1 LEGIYVREIE
11 IPTTTTT
18 TTRQTVNQTVFVQNF
33 GLVHTQYLVD
43 ILPMLRKCLETL
55 NIVPRTRSTRWISTA
70 CLPEQYSTPLYQ
82 TMNIDYLCKLFT
94 TPVMLQ
100 QALTQV
106 PRNAILIEVSPR
118 SLMQTLLKKCLI
130 QPTLMMNTGVNTQ
143 TVLPTIIPLMPTNT
157 FGITGQYVLEH
168 FLVQLG
174 RLYLEGVEF
183 DSIKLFVPT
192 TLNST
197 VYPVPVEQRILNL
210 FSQWN
215 VQPEPMS
222 YIVMRQEIGTTVE
235 QVIMNAINSINITGD
250 IQTVRFTVDV
260 ESLLEKESYLLNHQ
274 INGRVLYPTTG
285 YLYLVWKALA
295 QLRQQKTTVGP
306 ISLDSVFGLPS
317 ELEQLPPVS
326 FENVQIHR
334 ATVLREQAQQ
344 VVIVPQ
350 NKRVLFQINYQ
361 PSTGLF
367 EIVEGM
373 NLIVNGTVFVPTN
386 VDFVTPFKAQWESQ
400 VRCNLVVPQEDIYNQ
415 FKQSGYELIGE
426 FQPIVRTNVAGTQ
439 GELLWTGKW
448 IPFLDS
454 MLHMNYLAQ
463 QRQQTIESTG
473 LMLPTRI
480 RSVRINPIEHL
491 IRAEKY
497 VTLPVL
503 NDLYT
508 NKTICGGIE
517 ITGIQLTQVVLPK
530 DQFNPSIVTRTIA
543 NYTPVQTQVQGQVQ
557 LQRQIIRPTFVN
569 NWTIGQT
576 CVLNGQ
582 LTHLIIGALDCD
594 LGLELAQWM
603 VQYCGVR
610 YLVLT
615 TQRVNTVEPVVLSA
629 QQSQRLRYLQN
640 EFGCQIKCVS
650 TLDLN
655 DETECL
661 LLVRQA
667 CRMTSHFEG
676 KIGSIFHLGGL
687 FVEQPQQGMTFSVK
701 SLNHLDRYTRNQT
714 IMPDYGLFVVFTRS
728 TNVGQTVDIQTIM
741 ENVCESRRRECGRH
755 ALLVDLMVLL
765 ANGQQ
770 SQVPIEYKNVIVRL
784 EQMLVQSVRVQ
795 LPIELQQL
803 PFFNLRVQEEVVG
816 VEQNNQMINRAR
828 RQVQERPMTLM
839 AQKCVERLNNVE
851 CGQEQPLF
859 VVMPIESSVSYI
871 RTWAQQLRVPVFG
884 VQFTQECLRFETVEQ
899 LAQFYW
905 QQIER
910 VVPHVEKIH
919 LVGHTFG
926 VPVAFEMASR
936 RPQQVVS
943 LCLLDSG
950 LTQTFLNGFV
960 FGVESVCEFDG
971 LFKFYQQF
979 VAPNVRLSV
988 EQFYQMLA
996 QMPTFDERVKFV
1008 VGKIVEQ
1015 SQMTFDLVDLETA
1028 VRSYVRFM
1036 IVSCKYVPSQ
1046 PLRLNRIVVVRPNI
1060 VPAIRYQPWEM
1071 IFSQQ
1076 ETVDQEMIEK
1086 LFQGLRQ
1093 YVYGRLQV
1101 HLIDGEQNNF
1111 FMQETATR
1119 IASILNNILVAEF

>member
-1 LEGIYVREIE
+1 
-11 IPTTTTT
+11 
-18 TTRQTVNQTVFVQNF
+18 
-33 GLVHTQYLVD
+33 
-43 ILPMLRKCLETL
+43 
-55 NIVPRTRSTRWISTA
+55 
-70 CLPEQYSTPLYQ
+70 EQYSLGLYQ
-82 TMNIDYLCKLFT
+82 TMSIDYLCKLFT

-100 QALTQV
+100 QSLVQV
-106 PRNAILIEVSPR
+106 PKSAILVEISPR
-118 SLMQTLLKKCLI
+118 SLIQTLLKKSLI
-130 QPTLMMNTGVNTQ
+130 QPSLMMTTTGWKAPTY
-143 TVLPTIIPLMPTNT
+143 LPTIIPLMPTT
-157 FGITGQYVLEH
+157 FGMGGQFVLEH

-183 DSIKLFVPT
+183 DCVKLFVPFN
-192 TLNST
+192 LCPS
-197 VYPVPVEQRILNL
+197 VYPVPVEQKVLSL

-215 VQPEPMS
+215 IQPEQMS
-222 YIVMRQEIGTTVE
+222 YIVSKSTIGNSVE
-235 QVIMNAINSINITGD
+235 QVIMNAINSMSINTD
-250 IQTVRFTVDV
+250 LQSVTFTVDV

-295 QLRQQKTTVGP
+295 QFRQQQQQQQQQTVVGP
-306 ISLDSVFGLPS
+306 ICLDSVFGQAC
-317 ELEQLPPVS
+317 ELEQLPPVC

-350 NKRVLFQINYQ
+350 NKRVLFKINYQ

-367 EIVEGM
+367 EIVEGK
-373 NLIVNGTVFVPTN
+373 NLIVNGKVYVPS
-386 VDFVTPFKAQWESQ
+386 VGADFVTPFKSQWESQ

-415 FKQSGYELIGE
+415 FKQCGYEFIGE
-426 FQPIVRTNVAGTQ
+426 FQPIVRSNVTGTQ

-463 QRQQTIESTG
+463 QKQQTTECQQKSG
-473 LMLPTRI
+473 LVLPTRI

-491 IRAEKY
+491 IRAEKF

-503 NDLYT
+503 HDLYT
-508 NKTICGGIE
+508 NKTVCGGIE
-517 ITGIQLTQVVLPK
+517 ITGIQMTPVVLPK
-530 DQFNPSIVTRTIA
+530 DQFNPSIITETIA
-543 NYTPVQTQVQGQVQ
+543 NTNLPTINCTTEPTGVNQVQSATTTTTNTTTTSTMPVV
-557 LQRQIIRPTFVN
+557 RPTFVN

-576 CVLNGQ
+576 CVLNSR

-594 LGLELAQWM
+594 FGLELAQWM
-603 VQYCGVR
+603 VQYCGVK

-629 QQSQRLRYLQN
+629 QQSQKLRYLQN

-667 CRMTSHFEG
+667 CRMTSHFEA

-687 FVEQPQQGMTFSVK
+687 FVQQPQQGMTFSLK
-701 SLNHLDRYTRNQT
+701 SLNHLDKYTRNQT
-714 IMPDYGLFVVFTRS
+714 IMPDYGLFVVFNRS
-728 TNVGQTVDIQTIM
+728 QMTTGLQNVTMQKMIQG
-741 ENVCESRRRECGRH
+741 VCESRRRECGRH
-755 ALLVDLMVLL
+755 ALLVDWMVLI
-765 ANGQQ
+765 GTGE
-770 SQVPIEYKNVIVRL
+770 QVQVASVTAVPEYKNLIVRL
-784 EQMLVQSVRVQ
+784 EQMLVESVRVQ
-795 LPIELQQL
+795 LPAELQQL
-803 PFFNLRVQEEVVG
+803 PFFTLSLPQTQTIG
-816 VEQNNQMINRAR
+816 VEQVGERVGEQVVNKVR

-851 CGQEQPLF
+851 CVNGQLPLF
-859 VVMPIESSVSYI
+859 VVMPIEGSVSYI
-871 RTWAQQLRVPVFG
+871 RTWAQQLKVPVFG
-884 VQFTQECLRFETVEQ
+884 LLFTQECLRFESVEQ

-910 VVPHVEKIH
+910 VVPHVEKVH

-950 LTQTFLNGFV
+950 LSRTFLNGFV

-971 LFKFYQQF
+971 LFRFYQQF
-979 VAPNVRLSV
+979 VTPNVRLSV

-996 QMPTFDERVKFV
+996 QVPTFDERVKFV
-1008 VGKIVEQ
+1008 VAKIVEQ
-1015 SQMTFDLVDLETA
+1015 SQFGFDLVDLETA
-1028 VRSYVRFM
+1028 VRSYVRYM
-1036 IVSCKYVPSQ
+1036 IISCKYVPSQ

-1060 VPAIRYQPWEM
+1060 VPTIKCQPWEM

-1076 ETVDQEMIEK
+1076 ETVDQEMVEK

-1093 YVYGRLQV
+1093 YVNGRLQV
-1101 HLIDGEQNNF
+1101 HLIDGEQKTF
-1111 FMQETATR
+1111 FMGESATR
-1119 IASILNNILVAEF
+1119 IASILNNFLTAEF